1 MRDAVAICPPDR
13 LLVETDTPYLAPV
26 PFRGQPNRPAL
37 VPLVG
42 EAVAAVQGRTV
53 AEVAASSWDVAT
65 HLYQLPSSTTL

>member
-1 MRDAVAICPPDR
+1 MALCPPDR

-26 PFRGQPNRPAL
+26 PHRGDPNQPAL

-53 AEVAASSWDVAT
+53 DAEIGRRLAGS
-65 HLYQLPSSTTL
+65 

>member
-1 MRDAVAICPPDR
+1 MALCPPDR

-26 PFRGQPNRPAL
+26 PHRGEPNRPAL

-53 AEVAASSWDVAT
+53 AEVAASTWDVAS
-65 HLYQLPSSTTL
+65 HLYQLPSPNTL